1 LIKVSQRKRAE
12 APPSKCESP
21 RLKRRGDCRAPELR
35 RSSSSGVRVAQPEPS
50 KLSAGCVGCIL
61 PHDTRENNSRRND
74 PRSSFFVPALSTNL
88 STVSRRLPRCQYPQI
103 STDGPRFSAADA
115 PGAGVLEIGS
125 RQGRPF
131 GRTSGVSRLHSPAQQ
146 VVLVESFSA
155 NDIAQRRTV
164 PVGPHSCRGDHD
176 VCVRPRV
183 GAVYTIAA
191 ERAGGGVLADLG
203 GLPQQSGDAPAN
215 SLHAM

>member
-1 LIKVSQRKRAE
+1 M
-12 APPSKCESP
+12 
-21 RLKRRGDCRAPELR
+21 
-35 RSSSSGVRVAQPEPS
+35 
-50 KLSAGCVGCIL
+50 
-61 PHDTRENNSRRND
+61 
-74 PRSSFFVPALSTNL
+74 
-88 STVSRRLPRCQYPQI
+88 
-103 STDGPRFSAADA
+103 
-115 PGAGVLEIGS
+115 EIGS

-146 VVLVESFSA
+146 VVLVGSFSA

-164 PVGPHSCRGDHD
+164 PVHLHSCRGDHD

-191 ERAGGGVLADLG
+191 ERAGGGVPADLG

-215 SLHAM
+215 SLHAMSPDFIVEALTNGVMKAQGSSLAPEQRASLAEYLTSQKLGAPAPMAGRCSETRVFSLNGPSFNGWGANAENWRYQAEPGISATQRRASKA